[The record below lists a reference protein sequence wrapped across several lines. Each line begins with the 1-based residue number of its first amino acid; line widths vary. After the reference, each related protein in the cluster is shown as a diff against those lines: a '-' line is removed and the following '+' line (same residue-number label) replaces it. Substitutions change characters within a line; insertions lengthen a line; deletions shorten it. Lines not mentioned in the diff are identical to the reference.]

1 MNVFGVFAK
10 FWEAGK
16 VKTRLAKSVGDEL
29 AAEIYF
35 QLLKSTRNLGQ
46 QIELDQ
52 AESRFEKMLG
62 YAPSN
67 RTNEFSNFAPSWNLI
82 PQVESDL
89 GTRMKC
95 FFNSCFES
103 VQNEGDCRVVLIGSD
118 TPALPVRNVHHA
130 FELLHHHDV
139 VLGPSFDGG
148 YYLIGC
154 RNETPDIFSNID
166 WSTPA
171 VLEQTIARLNQIG
184 CRYAMLEKYN
194 DVDELDDL
202 RKLQSELL
210 QQRDQ
215 LPTHQVELFDFL
227 SQLNIADE
235 A

>member
-16 VKTRLAKSVGDEL
+16 VKTRLAKSVGEKL

-35 QLLKSTRNLGQ
+35 QFLKSTRSLGQ

-52 AESRFEKMLG
+52 AESRFEKMIG
-62 YAPSN
+62 FAPSN
-67 RTNEFSNFAPSWNLI
+67 RANEFSKFAPSWNLI

-95 FFNSCFES
+95 FFNACFDS
-103 VQNEGDCRVVLIGSD
+103 GGKEGDCRVVLIGSD
-118 TPALPVRNVHHA
+118 TPALPVSNVNHA
-130 FELLHHHDV
+130 FKLLHHNDV

-154 RNETPDIFSNID
+154 RNETPDIFSGID

-171 VLEQTIARLNQIG
+171 VLEQTTARLNQIG
-184 CRYAMLEKYN
+184 CRYALLDKHN

-202 RKLQSELL
+202 KKLQSEL
-210 QQRDQ
+210 QQRRDK
-215 LPTHQVELFDFL
+215 LPSHQVELFDFL